1 MQDNGKH
8 YTEGFVIICYDTVNN
23 IKNFKDH
30 CLTVNARKH
39 NINKKHNRYIIHFV
53 CSISML

>member
-23 IKNFKDH
+23 IKFFKDH
-30 CLTVNARKH
+30 CLTVNARY
-39 NINKKHNRYIIHFV
+39 KKHNRFIIQII